1 MAKLLKEAES
11 SPEPLTTGTGIDDGM
26 TLLAVFPPG
35 TAPAG
40 VPLLG
45 ANVEG
50 VVAGAVDEEVE
61 VAEGLVALEA
71 TTVGGIFPV
80 LKKV

>member
-11 SPEPLTTGTGIDDGM
+11 KPEPLTTGTGIDDGI

-45 ANVEG
+45 TNVEG
-50 VVAGAVDEEVE
+50 VVAGDDDEGVE
-61 VAEGLVALEA
+61 DTVGVVALGA

>member
-26 TLLAVFPPG
+26 TLLAVFPPVP
-35 TAPAG
+35 APAG

-50 VVAGAVDEEVE
+50 VVAGADDEEVE
-61 VAEGLVALEA
+61 VAEGLVTLGA

>member
-1 MAKLLKEAES
+1 MAKLLKEAGS
-11 SPEPLTTGTGIDDGM
+11 KPEPLTIGTGIDDGN
-26 TLLAVFPPG
+26 TLLAVFPLDA
-35 TAPAG
+35 APAG

-50 VVAGAVDEEVE
+50 VVAGADDEGVE
-61 VAEGLVALEA
+61 DAVGVVALGA